1 MWIFGSLA
9 RRLEASRAG
18 REVLHFY
25 EDQEWQFSPL
35 ERGVIP
41 GSAPTPV
48 QPPGRRISYAL
59 TSVLVGITG
68 GLGNAIVAADLPSL
82 QGALGLDLAE
92 VAWLPTVYLITN
104 AVAGCVLVKYRQQ
117 FGIRSFCLIFLSL
130 HVICIVAHLFVRGL
144 LSAIAVRAAG
154 GVVASALT
162 SLSVFYMIQALPR
175 EYRLRALVLGIGLP
189 QLALPL
195 ARLFLLETLAIDSWD
210 GPYLL
215 ELGLSLLTLAVVMTV
230 RLPANKKVKAFELLD
245 LVSFSFYAAAISLFG
260 SAVGM
265 GSYLWWTDQ
274 KWIGYCLAFSIPCL
288 IIALTVEF
296 FRERPLIDIRWLSGL
311 VLVRFAVVAILARI
325 VLSEQAVGAIGL
337 LRDFGLMNDDF
348 RSLSLLIFC
357 AAVAGLAIST
367 IAVGPMRLTP
377 LVMLAVALVAL
388 GAYMDTSAS
397 LLTRAPQL
405 YATQM
410 SIAFAT
416 TLFIGPSYVFGLS
429 KVIAEGGSRMTSFV
443 ALFGMAQSIG
453 SLIGTSVI
461 QSYLVYAQHYHLADL
476 RGQLTSFSPKVSS
489 DVISLA
495 DLYSGSVSD
504 TARQT
509 AEGLAML
516 SRQLSLYARV
526 AAYDDV
532 FFMISLIASATT
544 VLLLIV
550 IANAFWLK
558 SRTTGPRK

>member
-1 MWIFGSLA
+1 
-9 RRLEASRAG
+9 
-18 REVLHFY
+18 
-25 EDQEWQFSPL
+25 
-35 ERGVIP
+35 
-41 GSAPTPV
+41 
-48 QPPGRRISYAL
+48 
-59 TSVLVGITG
+59 
-68 GLGNAIVAADLPSL
+68 L

-92 VAWLPTVYLITN
+92 IAWLPTVYLITN
-104 AVAGCVLVKYRQQ
+104 AVTGCVLVKYRQQ
-117 FGIRSFCLIFLSL
+117 FGMRSFCLIFLSL

-144 LSAIAVRAAG
+144 LSAVAVRAAG
-154 GVVASALT
+154 GIVASALT

-195 ARLFLLETLAIDSWD
+195 ARLFSLETLAIDSWK

-215 ELGLSLLTLAVVMTV
+215 ELGLSLLTLAVVLTV
-230 RLPANKKVKAFELLD
+230 RLPSNQRVKAFELLD

-260 SAVGM
+260 SAVGL
-265 GSYLWWTDQ
+265 GSYLWWTDRA
-274 KWIGYCLAFSIPCL
+274 WIGYCLALSIPSL
-288 IIALTVEF
+288 IIALTIEF
-296 FRERPLIDIRWLSGL
+296 HREKPLIDIRWLSGL
-311 VLVRFAVVAILARI
+311 VLIRFAVVAVLARL

-337 LRDFGLMNDDF
+337 LRDFGLVNDDF
-348 RSLSLLIFC
+348 RMLSLLIFG
-357 AAVAGLAIST
+357 AAVAGIAVST
-367 IAVGPMRLTP
+367 IAVGQKRLTP

-388 GAYMDTSAS
+388 GAYMDTSAGV
-397 LLTRAPQL
+397 LTRAPQL

-410 SIAFAT
+410 IIAFAT

-429 KVIAEGGSRMTSFV
+429 RVISEGGSRMTSFV

-461 QSYLVYAQHYHLADL
+461 QTYLMYAQQYHLADL
-476 RGQLTSFSPKVSS
+476 RGQLTTFSPKVSS
-489 DVISLA
+489 DVIA
-495 DLYSGSVSD
+495 FAELYSGSVSD
-504 TARQT
+504 TARRT

-516 SRQLSLYARV
+516 SRQISLLARV

-544 VLLLIV
+544 ALLLVV

-558 SRTTGPRK
+558 SRTTGSSK